1 MLPPYS
7 LATGERSPPLLAVQ
21 GTADA
26 INPPSASYA
35 LFRAVPRPKFLLRL
49 LSAGHLPPYSTN
61 ERQLALVERVT
72 IAFLDRYLRG
82 GTLARLV
89 TAGRAPGIAQLTSD
103 P

>member
-1 MLPPYS
+1 
-7 LATGERSPPLLAVQ
+7 
-21 GTADA
+21 
-26 INPPSASYA
+26 
-35 LFRAVPRPKFLLRL
+35 
-49 LSAGHLPPYSTN
+49 LPPYSTN